1 LPRNG
6 VAGPPHFW
14 PRGGRTGR
22 MGVAEATPG
31 LWGWS
36 GHPKGQKKKKK
47 NGKMCFGLWGW
58 PDHPLGPG
66 GGFGT
71 PPSGRRGGFTPGPR
85 RWSGHPKGQ
94 NPFFRFFFF
103 FFFFGLSGWPDHPQR
118 PTAGSATPWPKM
130 GWSGHPISV
139 QGVAPATPRFPLLLF
154 FFFLETSD
162 NFHHFDTPIP
172 KNSQISQSS
181 RFSHLVPFCRNLPII
196 PFTPKLLR
204 PSTLL

>member
-47 NGKMCFGLWGW
+47 HGKMCFGLWGW

-66 GGFGT
+66 GGFRT
-71 PPSGRRGGFTPGPR
+71 PPTGRRGGFTPGPR
-85 RWSGHPKGQ
+85 RWSGHPKD
-94 NPFFRFFFF
+94 FSVFFFF
-103 FFFFGLSGWPDHPQR
+103 FFLAFRGGRTTPKGLR
-118 PTAGSATPWPKM
+118 PVRPPLGQKW
-130 GWSGHPISV
+130 GG
-139 QGVAPATPRFPLLLF
+139 PATPFLGKGWLQPPRDSPYF
-154 FFFLETSD
+154 FFFVFWKLQITS
-162 NFHHFDTPIP
+162 TTLIP
-172 KNSQISQSS
+172 LYQKTL
-181 RFSHLVPFCRNLPII
+181 RYPNLPDSL
-196 PFTPKLLR
+196 T
-204 PSTLL
+204 